1 MKFFGFAP
9 DSHYLYMHINPYVMK
24 TILHSILVF
33 VLILAS
39 CENGN
44 QEPLDFSGK
53 VISRSDCKHNV
64 RSATVTAAIADSITC
79 VEYAFDASTN
89 KLILKHINAAFNCC
103 MDSLYCHASLKSDT
117 IQVEEIE
124 NGLPCK
130 CNCLYDLTI
139 ELNGVEAK
147 KYYVRFIEPLIGE
160 QTELVFKIDLSK
172 DTVGSYGMTRKQ
184 YPWGGY

>member
-1 MKFFGFAP
+1 
-9 DSHYLYMHINPYVMK
+9 MK
-24 TILHSILVF
+24 TILHFILVF
-33 VLILAS
+33 LLLLAS

-64 RSATVTAAIADSITC
+64 RSTTVAAAIADSISC

-89 KLILKHINAAFNCC
+89 KLFLKHINAAFNCC
-103 MDSLYCHASLKSDT
+103 IDSLYCHASLNSDT
-117 IQVEEIE
+117 ILVEEIE
-124 NGLPCK
+124 NSLQCK

-147 KYYVRFIEPLIGE
+147 EYYVRFIEPLIGD
-160 QTELVFKIDLSK
+160 QTELIFKIDLSK
-172 DTVGSYGMTRKQ
+172 DSVGSYSVTRKH
-184 YPWGGY
+184 YPWGLY